1 MQNTPGLGELLRYVS
16 DLVDSGSEKT
26 YRDMAITYRP
36 RFTPV
41 LRAMAAG
48 AQTVTDITA
57 QTFLTQGAI
66 SQSVTMME
74 KEGILHKV
82 ALEDGRKSR
91 LQFTE
96 QGDALVAELQPHWQT
111 LFVAIEQLEKETGHP
126 LLTILQ
132 DTARALENKGFDER
146 IRQAKTGLTDEG
158 KTTC

>member
-26 YRDMAITYRP
+26 YREMAIAYRP

-66 SQSVTMME
+66 SQSVSMME

-91 LQFTE
+91 LQLTE
-96 QGDALVAELQPHWQT
+96 KGDALVAGLQPHWQT
-111 LFVAIEQLEKETGHP
+111 LFVAIAELEKETGHP
-126 LLTILQ
+126 LRAILQ
-132 DTARALENKGFDER
+132 DTARALERQGFDER
-146 IRQAKTGLTDEG
+146 IRLAKKPHPDDGEAP
-158 KTTC
+158 C